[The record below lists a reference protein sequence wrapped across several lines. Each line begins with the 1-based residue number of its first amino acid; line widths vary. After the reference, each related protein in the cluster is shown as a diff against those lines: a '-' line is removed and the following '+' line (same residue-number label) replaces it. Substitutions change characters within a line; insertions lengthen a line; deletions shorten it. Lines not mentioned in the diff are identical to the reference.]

1 MNQIF
6 VLRHWTFTLLSGP
19 LIFAI
24 INGFTSNWNG
34 NNLYGFFQVYPFMVF
49 LGLLSSLPTYIF
61 YFFILF
67 IFKNKNVKMIYK
79 RLILVTIVIIGVFIT
94 TALINGIVWL
104 DIAISYSIAS
114 IIVGIFFTVYFKNDE
129 EET

>member
-1 MNQIF
+1 
-6 VLRHWTFTLLSGP
+6 
-19 LIFAI
+19 
-24 INGFTSNWNG
+24 
-34 NNLYGFFQVYPFMVF
+34 MVF